1 MEDGGHGAM
10 VMVEQGVNFVK
21 AKRQSESTEKGMPE

>member
-1 MEDGGHGAM
+1 
-10 VMVEQGVNFVK
+10 MVEQELNFVK